1 MAAIV
6 KHSRINLCIPS
17 TRTF

>member
-17 TRTF
+17 TKTF